1 MNSCP
6 QPRTVTISLP
16 PELAAQVDAAAAA
29 EGRTRSELF
38 REAARQYL
46 RRAQRWEQI
55 FGYGERAAQRVGIS
69 TDEEVAAAV
78 TELRRARRGQQA

>member
-1 MNSCP
+1 MSE
-6 QPRTVTISLP
+6 PRTVTISLP

-46 RRAQRWEQI
+46 RRTQRWEQI
-55 FGYGERAAQRVGIS
+55 FGYGERAARRVGVS
-69 TDEEVAAAV
+69 TDEEVAEAV
-78 TELRRARRGQQA
+78 TELRRARRGHQV